1 MAGPKG
7 LLPDDGIYRAIL
19 IVLVVSLL
27 AGVAITLV
35 GEYMLRSQPVS
46 QAGAW
51 LAIVSGAIYFFFRW
65 IGRRETRRRADER
78 EAQHRARREP
88 GDDDPQDSSG
98 PGR

>member
-1 MAGPKG
+1 MAGPRASQ
-7 LLPDDGIYRAIL
+7 PNESIYRAIL

-35 GEYMLRSQPVS
+35 GEYMLHSQAVS
-46 QAGAW
+46 RAGAW

-65 IGRRETRRRADER
+65 LGRRETRRRAAER
-78 EAQHRARREP
+78 EERRNP
-88 GDDDPQDSSG
+88 GDDDPRDSSG